1 LIVNNAECFNKRVDS
16 DAAFKWFLREL
27 NVSLRLFKFKRKGQ
41 SFAREFSD
49 SWQVINVQ
57 LSAFSQSGE
66 KSLTL
71 NFAVCSKANLRFQDK
86 ETSKPPLH
94 YTCPM
99 RFRIGWLIEGKDVW
113 WPIRDESSAQVALS
127 ETLAAINAKGIP
139 FLDAVTSGN
148 QILHLYHTGKVL
160 GFEIDR
166 DEERLILLAET
177 GAGQQT
183 QERLREYEA
192 RWPATGAAERS
203 SRFLSHFKETYRTAI
218 VCADW

>member
-1 LIVNNAECFNKRVDS
+1 MDS

-27 NVSLRLFKFKRKGQ
+27 NASLRPFKFKRKGQ

-57 LSAFSQSGE
+57 LSAFSQRGE

-71 NFAVCSKANLRFQDK
+71 NFGVCSRASLRFRDK
-86 ETSKPPLH
+86 NTSKGPLH

-99 RFRIGWLIEGKDVW
+99 RFRIGWLMEGKDIW
-113 WPIRDESSAQVALS
+113 WAIRDESSAEVALN
-127 ETLAAINAKGIP
+127 ETLAVVRTKGIP
-139 FLDAVTSGN
+139 FLDALTSGKE
-148 QILHLYHTGKVL
+148 ILHLYDTGEVL

-166 DEERLILLAET
+166 DEDRLILLAET
-177 GAGQQT
+177 GDGQQT

-192 RWPATGAAERS
+192 RWPATPAGDRA
-203 SRFLSHFKETYRTAI
+203 SRFLSRFKETYHAGNSQR
-218 VCADW
+218 